1 MDALLEI
8 AEGNAGAISV
18 ISTLVKTGEFYYID
32 DLKTLG
38 IRGPMIWMLY
48 KDVCKQNIE
57 KLRKIIDLYNN
68 KTITKE
74 QVLHAIN
81 NYGDGLPEM

>member
-8 AEGNAGAISV
+8 AEGNTGAISV

-38 IRGPMIWMLY
+38 IRGPIIWMLY

-57 KLRKIIDLYNN
+57 KLRKIIDLYND

-74 QVLHAIN
+74 QVIHAIN
-81 NYGDGLPEM
+81 NYGAGLPEM